1 MMDRRKS
8 IKSIILGSVAGGMV
22 LNGCKP
28 EVDSKVDV
36 PAIATN
42 EHYFGRTP
50 EEKEHIA
57 KLQEEKFFNEHEMGT
72 MAVLCALILPAND
85 KYGSA
90 TDAGV
95 PDFIEFMSKDM
106 PHLQTPLRGGLM
118 WLDHKSNRD
127 FGKEFKAIGE
137 DQQKQILD
145 VIAYPDPKLS
155 NREQPLEVQFFAL
168 IRGLTM
174 TGYYTSKEGIE
185 DLGYKGNMPNV
196 WDGVP
201 EDVLAQHDLA
211 YEEEWLAKCVDQ
223 SKRNIQAEWDDKGNL
238 LT

>member
-1 MMDRRKS
+1 MDRRKS

-28 EVDSKVDV
+28 EVDGKVDV
-36 PAIATN
+36 PAVATD

-57 KLQEEKFFNEHEMGT
+57 KLQEEKFFNEHEMDT

-118 WLDHKSNRD
+118 WLDHKSNTD
-127 FGKEFKAIGE
+127 FGKEFKSITE

-145 VIAYPDPKLS
+145 GIAYADPKIPNS
-155 NREQPLEVQFFAL
+155 EQPLEIQFFAL

-174 TGYYTSKEGIE
+174 TGYYTSEEGLK
-185 DLGYKGNMPNV
+185 DLGYKGN
-196 WDGVP
+196 
-201 EDVLAQHDLA
+201 
-211 YEEEWLAKCVDQ
+211 
-223 SKRNIQAEWDDKGNL
+223 
-238 LT
+238 